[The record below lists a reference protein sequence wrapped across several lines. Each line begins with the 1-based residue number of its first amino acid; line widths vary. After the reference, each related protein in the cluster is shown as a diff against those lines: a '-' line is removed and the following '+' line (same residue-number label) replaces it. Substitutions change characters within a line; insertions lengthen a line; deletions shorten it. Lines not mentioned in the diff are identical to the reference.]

1 MGNQQ
6 NVGRIVKIFNM
17 KDNILG
23 VKLRELRIEQRVSQR
38 RLGEILGFSN
48 QAVSTWECG
57 LREPDCDSLIKIAKY
72 FNVSVDYLLGLSE
85 I

>member
-1 MGNQQ
+1 MKGN
-6 NVGRIVKIFNM
+6 V
-17 KDNILG
+17 LG
-23 VKLRELRIEQRVSQR
+23 IKLKELRIEQGISQR
-38 RLGEILGFSN
+38 QLGEMLGFSN

-57 LREPDCDSLIKIAKY
+57 LREPDCDSLIELAMF

>member
-1 MGNQQ
+1 
-6 NVGRIVKIFNM
+6 M
-17 KDNILG
+17 KDNVVGI
-23 VKLRELRIEQRVSQR
+23 KLRELRVEQGISQR

-57 LREPDCDSLIKIAKY
+57 LREPDCDSLVELARF

>member
-1 MGNQQ
+1 
-6 NVGRIVKIFNM
+6 M

-23 VKLRELRIEQRVSQR
+23 IKLRELRFEQGISQR
-38 RLGEILGFSN
+38 RLGEMLGFSN

-57 LREPDCDSLIKIAKY
+57 CREPDCDSLVELAKF

>member
-1 MGNQQ
+1 MKN
-6 NVGRIVKIFNM
+6 NV
-17 KDNILG
+17 LG
-23 VKLRELRIEQRVSQR
+23 IKLRELRIEQGISQR

-57 LREPDCDSLIKIAKY
+57 LREPDCDSLIELAKF

>member
-1 MGNQQ
+1 
-6 NVGRIVKIFNM
+6 M

-23 VKLRELRIEQRVSQR
+23 IKLRELRVEQGLSQR
-38 RLGEILGFSN
+38 KLGEILGFSN

-57 LREPDCDSLIKIAKY
+57 LREPDCDSLIELARF